1 MALVCLVAQV
11 VLVWTAW
18 GRYRTWRCFKRPQ
31 HLMHSFTL
39 NLKLHVDMVIPLLA
53 RRHHAELWRV
63 AVVLVILEL
72 LVQDLDPV
80 VRVRPLGDAGPVE
93 TASYRFALAEV
104 LHPIWTLLLG
114 LRSARRTL
122 RRPATAWS
130 PHPRPAAPQRLEQME
145 VDVNDE
151 RVQTV
156 LKARSTTDPMTVM
169 ADVANKLTLDK
180 LPKGVTVQQ
189 GKIGLEGIATTG
201 AITTVK
207 VTGHTSAV
215 GEETE
220 EPRERRSRRTS
231 VEFLAGGLALEDE
244 RSPSTTTQRYGARGA
259 RASADLY
266 ASFEEERSPAKGSLT
281 NSLESRQKH
290 EELVLHMFRMKALEE
305 HLKESRKPRWR
316 CRCCSFCL
324 SVMARSHSLVMFG
337 PPFDALWK
345 AIAEMS

>member
-72 LVQDLDPV
+72 LVQ
-80 VRVRPLGDAGPVE
+80 
-93 TASYRFALAEV
+93 V